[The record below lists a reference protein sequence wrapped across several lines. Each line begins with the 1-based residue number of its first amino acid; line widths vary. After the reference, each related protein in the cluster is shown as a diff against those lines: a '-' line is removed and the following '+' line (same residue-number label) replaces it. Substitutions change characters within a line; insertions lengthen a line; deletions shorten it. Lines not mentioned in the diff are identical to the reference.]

1 MVKTIYLAA
10 GCFWGSEKYFSL
22 IRGVI
27 GTKVGYANGSTEN
40 PTYEDVSYHN
50 SGHAETVEIKYDDT
64 ILSLE
69 KLLSLYYDI
78 IDPTS
83 INQQG
88 ADRGVQY
95 RTGIYYIDDSDYYI
109 ICDSLDALATKYENP
124 LQLKRDLW
132 LIFMMQKNIIRNTL
146 IRISMVIAT
155 LGKVLLIRQKIPNYN

>member
-1 MVKTIYLAA
+1 MIKTIYVAA

-27 GTKVGYANGSTEN
+27 STKVGYANGNTLN

-50 SGHAETVEIKYDDT
+50 SGHAEAVEIRYDDS

-69 KLLSLYYDI
+69 KLLNLFYEI

-88 ADRGVQY
+88 ADRGIQY
-95 RTGIYYIDDSDYYI
+95 RTGIYYISEDDLDI
-109 ICDSLDALATKYENP
+109 IHGSIETLATKYNKPIAIEVGP
-124 LQLKRDLW
+124 LLQFFDAEKYHQKYLD
-132 LIFMMQKNIIRNTL
+132 KNINGYCHIGEKAFDN
-146 IRISMVIAT
+146 A
-155 LGKVLLIRQKIPNYN
+155 KNA

>member
-50 SGHAETVEIKYDDT
+50 SGHAETVEIKYDDS

-69 KLLSLYYDI
+69 KLLSLYYEI

-95 RTGIYYIDDSDYYI
+95 RTGIYYIDDSDYPI
-109 ICDSLDALATKYENP
+109 ICDSLDALATKFEKPIAIEAGP
-124 LQLKRDLW
+124 LFHFYDAEEYH
-132 LIFMMQKNIIRNTL
+132 QKYLDKNVNGYCHIGQSAFDKAKN
-146 IRISMVIAT
+146 A
-155 LGKVLLIRQKIPNYN
+155 

>member
-95 RTGIYYIDDSDYYI
+95 RTGIYYIDDSDYSI
-109 ICDSLDALATKYENP
+109 ICDSLDALATKYEKPIAIEAGP
-124 LQLKRDLW
+124 LAHFYDAEEYHQKYLD
-132 LIFMMQKNIIRNTL
+132 KNINGYCHIGQSAIDKAKN
-146 IRISMVIAT
+146 A
-155 LGKVLLIRQKIPNYN
+155 

>member
-1 MVKTIYLAA
+1 MIKTIYLAA

-22 IRGVI
+22 IRGVV
-27 GTKVGYANGSTEN
+27 GTKVGYANGSTKN

-50 SGHAETVEIKYDDT
+50 SGHTETVEIKYDDS

-69 KLLSLYYDI
+69 KLLSLYYEI

-95 RTGIYYIDDSDYYI
+95 RTGIYYIDDSDYPI
-109 ICDSLDALATKYENP
+109 ICDSLDALATKFEKPIAIEAGP
-124 LQLKRDLW
+124 LFHFYDAEEYH
-132 LIFMMQKNIIRNTL
+132 QKYLDKNVNGYCHIGQSSFDKAKN
-146 IRISMVIAT
+146 A
-155 LGKVLLIRQKIPNYN
+155 